1 MIIIVLY
8 SPYTATLN
16 QGVTDQKYTD
26 PTQKNDDMSFLID
39 PQPLKNGLI
48 IFRRADVSHRNWYAR
63 VRVPES
69 DRYKVISLK
78 TADINEAKEKAF
90 DHDADVRFRVRHEV
104 PVFEKTFADVAKEYS
119 DFLKN
124 QAALKQITMERWK
137 VIDCHIRLHLNPYV
151 GNLQMAYVNEDKWNA
166 YALWRKEN
174 GKTRDKTDPD
184 RQVSDGSIKQE
195 MTTFR
200 TIMRYASDKGYI
212 RERQIPK
219 SKLITDKARR
229 EEFTLAEYRQLHTYA
244 RSWIKAGRTDYN
256 IWQRTMAYNFM
267 LIMANTGMRTMEAR
281 NLRWRDVDIRKD
293 RTGRS
298 FVAMNVRGKGKYRE
312 LVAASNVAEYLER
325 IKSISKSTGLND
337 HVFSLHNG
345 KPSQD
350 LYDNLIGKL
359 LKESGL
365 LLSSSGSR
373 RSTYCFRHTYATFR
387 LMEGIDVY
395 FLAKQ
400 MGTSVKM
407 IEDYYGHITP
417 VKNAERI
424 LQGIPEWETMDE
436 GAGGKKDGVNASP
449 KSPKAKPRTKKKK

>member
-1 MIIIVLY
+1 
-8 SPYTATLN
+8 
-16 QGVTDQKYTD
+16 
-26 PTQKNDDMSFLID
+26 MSFLID

-48 IFRRADVSHRNWYAR
+48 IFRRADVSHKNWYAR
-63 VRVPES
+63 IRVPET

-124 QAALKQITMERWK
+124 QAALKQVTMERWK

-166 YALWRKEN
+166 YPLWRKEN
-174 GKTRDKTDPD
+174 GQTRDKTNPD

-200 TIMRYASDKGYI
+200 TIMRFGADRGYI

-229 EEFTLAEYRQLHTYA
+229 EEFMPQEYRQLHTYA
-244 RSWIKAGRTDYN
+244 RSWIKEGRTDYN

-267 LIMANTGMRTMEAR
+267 LIMANTGMRTSEAR
-281 NLRWRDVDIRKD
+281 NLRWRDIDIRTD
-293 RTGRS
+293 RMNRK
-298 FVAMNVRGKGKYRE
+298 FVAMHVRGKGKYRE
-312 LVAASNVAEYLER
+312 LVAASNVADYLER
-325 IKSISKSTGLND
+325 IKEMSKATGIND

-365 LLSSSGSR
+365 LISSSGSR

-424 LQGIPEWETMDE
+424 LQGIPGWEPMDE
-436 GAGGKKDGVNASP
+436 ASGGKKDGVNASP
-449 KSPKAKPRTKKKK
+449 KGRKAKPRTKKDK